1 MHFFA
6 PLTLIELITSWHN
19 YLLFIELLLP
29 RNRHKFSKCSQNPFV
44 ALLML
49 LLHFYLCTFS
59 ARCCRINALVCAPT
73 SAISSFGIFNIFLL
87 PNNFTGSFPFSL
99 LYFLFT
105 LYSSEKYLLRYLAP
119 THVHTRLV
127 KPKGKRPA
135 GNQRKLAKTCL
146 IATMRLHVLL
156 CNKLILKK
164 PTAFEKA
171 YGAAT
176 VGVEISEKRRHGSSL
191 TYSKII

>member
-1 MHFFA
+1 MSFYYLAIDINFQSARKTLLWRYLCYFFIF
-6 PLTLIELITSWHN
+6 T
-19 YLLFIELLLP
+19 F
-29 RNRHKFSKCSQNPFV
+29 
-44 ALLML
+44 ALLVRVVAILMRL
-49 LLHFYLCTFS
+49 F
-59 ARCCRINALVCAPT
+59 VPPT